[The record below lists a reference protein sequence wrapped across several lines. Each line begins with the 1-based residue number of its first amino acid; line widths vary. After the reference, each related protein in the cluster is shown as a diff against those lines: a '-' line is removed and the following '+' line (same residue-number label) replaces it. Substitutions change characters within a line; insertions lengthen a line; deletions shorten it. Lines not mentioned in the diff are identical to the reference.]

1 METTLAHSLPTDER
15 TLVRRAQAGDIEAF
29 GALVIT
35 AHFTTGET
43 GLHTTIDIP
52 QQGATG
58 VQLKNV
64 SYDDSR
70 VYMELPAGAGLAVF
84 DGRQVDDSI
93 GGAFTQAGLSG
104 TFFLKRSSQAA
115 AIAEEPP
122 EPLLERVSR

>member
-15 TLVRRAQAGDIEAF
+15 TLVRRAQAGDVEAF

-58 VQLKNV
+58 AQLKNV

-70 VYMELPAGAGLAVF
+70 VYMELPGSGAPPPHPAAVMIT
-84 DGRQVDDSI
+84 DSGPQNRDEKLFGI
-93 GGAFTQAGLSG
+93 TEW
-104 TFFLKRSSQAA
+104 
-115 AIAEEPP
+115 I
-122 EPLLERVSR
+122 LERVSR

>member
-15 TLVRRAQAGDIEAF
+15 TLVRRAQARDVEAF

-70 VYMELPAGAGLAVF
+70 VYMELPGSGAPPLHPAAVMITYATLEEVF
-84 DGRQVDDSI
+84 VPE
-93 GGAFTQAGLSG
+93 
-104 TFFLKRSSQAA
+104 FLPLV
-115 AIAEEPP
+115 AEWIS
-122 EPLLERVSR
+122 ERVSR